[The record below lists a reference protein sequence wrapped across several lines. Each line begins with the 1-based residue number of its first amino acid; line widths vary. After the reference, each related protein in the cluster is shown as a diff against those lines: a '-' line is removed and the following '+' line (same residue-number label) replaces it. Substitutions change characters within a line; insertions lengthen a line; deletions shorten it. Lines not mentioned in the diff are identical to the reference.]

1 VLFLDVPDVPDGLKA
16 FLKLIFLRRENENP
30 SFLAVFLEQ
39 ICELRSGGLLEYNS
53 IELRICY
60 CTVFII

>member
-1 VLFLDVPDVPDGLKA
+1 
-16 FLKLIFLRRENENP
+16 
-30 SFLAVFLEQ
+30 
-39 ICELRSGGLLEYNS
+39 LRSGGLLDYNS